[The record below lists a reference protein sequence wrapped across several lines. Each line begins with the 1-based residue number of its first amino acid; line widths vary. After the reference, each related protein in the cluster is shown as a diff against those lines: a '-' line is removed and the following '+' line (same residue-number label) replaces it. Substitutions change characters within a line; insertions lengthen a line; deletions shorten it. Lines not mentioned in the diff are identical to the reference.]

1 MSAVGLHLLAEYR
14 GIGAALL
21 DDPVSL
27 EAILVA
33 AAEAAGARVLDRR
46 MHRFEGGGVSGF
58 LLLAES
64 HVSIHTWPA
73 EGRAAVDVYTCGEAR
88 PDRAHEV
95 FLARL
100 GPSAAEVVTL
110 RRGERIE
117 RLP

>member
-1 MSAVGLHLLAEYR
+1 MTAVGTHLLAEYR
-14 GIGAALL
+14 GIDAALL
-21 DDPVSL
+21 DDATLLAS
-27 EAILVA
+27 ILVA
-33 AAEAAGARVLDRR
+33 AAQAAGARVLDQRF
-46 MHRFEGGGVSGF
+46 HRFDGGGVSGF

-64 HVSIHTWPA
+64 HVSIHTWPS
-73 EGRAAVDVYTCGEAR
+73 EHRAAVDVYTCGDAR

-100 GPSAAEVVTL
+100 APTSVDMVTL